1 MNKKAIAGTGALSVA
16 LALSAGAAVAADA
29 PPKPADAAPQTAS
42 SPLEAITGGKLTL
55 NLRARFEHV
64 DQAGKTDYGDAFTN
78 RTLLGWRTLP
88 YYGFSLYAEAI
99 DVTRIGDQNYNDT
112 SVASARYP
120 TIADPEHTGIN
131 QLYVDY
137 TSLPDTKIRFGRQS
151 LKLDNVRYIGNV
163 EFRQVMQ
170 VLTGLWVENKS
181 LPGVELDYGHF
192 ERVKNI
198 YDVERQ
204 TRTDLFRAAWTF
216 MPENQIVGFAYL
228 QDQPLTGQQTTTGLA
243 DGSNRILGVRANGSL
258 PIDGK
263 WKLPYTAEYAKQD
276 SYADGSALID
286 AKYWRLG
293 AGGQYDKTFVRVDY
307 EVLGSNNGL
316 YAFQTPLGTNHL
328 FQGWVD
334 MFLVT
339 PKQGMRDAWVSA
351 GTNLYGVQLYTEYH
365 DFRSDVGSQKIGTEW
380 DLGVTYAFNKQFT
393 GKIEYGQFKEGDV
406 LATRYRDTSKLW
418 LTALFNY

>member
-1 MNKKAIAGTGALSVA
+1 MNQKAIAGTGVLSVA
-16 LALSAGAAVAADA
+16 LALACGATLAADA
-29 PPKPADAAPQTAS
+29 PPKAAEAPKVAS
-42 SPLEAITGGKLTL
+42 SPLEAITAGKLTL
-55 NLRARFEHV
+55 NLRARYEHV
-64 DQAGKTDYGDAFTN
+64 DQAGKTDYADAFTN

-88 YYGFSLYAEAI
+88 YYGISLYAEAI
-99 DVTRIGDQNYNDT
+99 DVTRIGVQNYNDMST
-112 SVASARYP
+112 ASARYP
-120 TIADPEHTGIN
+120 TVADPEHTGVN

-137 TSLPDTKIRFGRQS
+137 TGLPDTKIRFGRQS
-151 LKLDNVRYIGNV
+151 LKLDNVRYVGNV

-192 ERVKNI
+192 VRVKNI
-198 YDVERQ
+198 FDVERQ
-204 TRTDLFRAAWTF
+204 ARIDLFRAAWTF
-216 MPENQIVGFAYL
+216 MPDNQLIGFAYL
-228 QDQPLTGQQTTTGLA
+228 QDQPMTGQQAATGLA
-243 DGSNRILGVRANGSL
+243 DGSNRILGVRANGAF
-258 PIDGK
+258 PIDGH

-276 SYADGSALID
+276 SYADGSSLVD

-293 AGGQYDKTFVRVDY
+293 VGGQYDKTFVRADY

-339 PKQGMRDAWVSA
+339 PKQGMRDAWLSA
-351 GTNLYGVQLYTEYH
+351 GTNVHGVQLYTEYH
-365 DFRSDVGSQKIGTEW
+365 DFRTDVGSLKIGTEW
-380 DLGVTYAFNKQFT
+380 DVGVTYAFTKQLT

-406 LATRYRDTSKLW
+406 LPTRYRDTSKFW
-418 LTALFNY
+418 VTGIFNF